1 LSSQRLQTILRASLV
16 DNRTDLDYPGGTGL
30 TLDGLGNV
38 TVRKDRN
45 ESETSYTYDELGRRI
60 VLE

>member
-1 LSSQRLQTILRASLV
+1 M
-16 DNRTDLDYPGGTGL
+16 DYPGGTGL